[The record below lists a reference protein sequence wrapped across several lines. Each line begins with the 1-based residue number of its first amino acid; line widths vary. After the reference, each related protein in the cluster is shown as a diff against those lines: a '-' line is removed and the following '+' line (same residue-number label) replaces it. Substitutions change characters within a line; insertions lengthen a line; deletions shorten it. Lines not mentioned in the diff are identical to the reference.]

1 VHGVARIAFAARD
14 KRTRLA
20 DVYQQAPLRVLS
32 PRAALATIG
41 LSAQRDKRA
50 GNLSHGKKQWLEI
63 GMLLV
68 QDTQLILL
76 DEPVAGMTD
85 HETEKTAELI
95 RGIVG
100 RHTVVVVEHD
110 MEFVRSLNAKTTV
123 LHEGKVLAEGTIEAV
138 QNNPEVVEMYLGR

>member
-1 VHGVARIAFAARD
+1 MHGVARIAFAARD

-20 DVYQQAPLRVLS
+20 DLYQQAPLRVLF
-32 PRAALATIG
+32 PRAAALATIG
-41 LSAQRDKRA
+41 LSAQRDERA

-76 DEPVAGMTD
+76 DEPIAGMTD
-85 HETEKTAELI
+85 HETKKTAELN

-100 RHTVVVVEHD
+100 RHTVVVA
-110 MEFVRSLNAKTTV
+110 STTWSSC
-123 LHEGKVLAEGTIEAV
+123 AA
-138 QNNPEVVEMYLGR
+138 